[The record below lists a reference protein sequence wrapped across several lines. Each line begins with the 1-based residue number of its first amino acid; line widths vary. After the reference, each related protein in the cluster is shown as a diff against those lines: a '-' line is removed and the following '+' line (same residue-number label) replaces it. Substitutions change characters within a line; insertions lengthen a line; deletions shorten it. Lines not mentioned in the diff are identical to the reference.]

1 MQTIELGVRDF
12 LNLALKTGGLTA
24 EFAPR
29 NRAAEGIATHVSA
42 AGKRPAGYQREVF
55 VRHFFTWQD
64 FTLVISGRIDGILV
78 EDGEVMVEEIK
89 STYLPL
95 ESLNAEGNAFHVAQL
110 KLYHYFESQRRP
122 GVRLT
127 PVLTYV
133 NPLTLDERSF
143 RMKWDVTESRA
154 FFEELAIGFLQREL
168 ERRHWRTVRNAS
180 LKGLRFPFPSLR
192 PGQVE
197 LVETVDQAITG
208 QQDVLVEAATGIGKT
223 MGVLYPALRRLHGQ
237 GYSRV
242 FYLTA
247 KSAGVDIVRKTV
259 ATLREQGMRMRVLY
273 LQAKER
279 CCPLSGPARPECSEE
294 DCPYALDFYTKA
306 EGILSDLLAHEELTP
321 ELIAQAARQET
332 LCPFELSLELSL
344 YSDLIVCD
352 YNYVFDP
359 AVYLRRFFAQ
369 GLPNDNLFLIDE
381 AHNLVPRSREMYS
394 ATLTEETLNDLHK
407 MVGRGRKGLD
417 VCLDRLRE
425 LFAKWREDAEWEG
438 ARALRLPELPD
449 EVAPLVDGVLDY
461 TGDILARMAKGEE
474 RSALLELY
482 FDLIGFNRIA
492 AEVTSEYAV
501 YVHLARNH
509 GRLRLLCLHP
519 GPKLRTRLER
529 SVSTVLF
536 SATLSP
542 EHYFA
547 ELLGA
552 RDGYRY
558 LTLDSPFPRE
568 NRLYL
573 HVPDVSTRFVAREET
588 KPSVAQ
594 VILDVARARV
604 GNYLAF
610 FPSYNY
616 LGTIAAEITL
626 ARADDLTVHV
636 QRQGLSM
643 AQQAEFLREVCTPG
657 GERSKLGLAVM
668 GGLFG
673 EAIDLPGEQLV
684 GTIIVGP
691 GLPGVNIEQSLI
703 QEYFEENHAEEGFF
717 YAYIVPGLIRVIQA
731 AGRVFRTPEDRG
743 VVVLMDDRF
752 LEEPYRDLLPEDWDA
767 QDADFSTQEYRGVLE
782 EFWNHPPA

>member
-12 LNLALKTGGLTA
+12 LNLALKAGGLTA

-42 AGKRPAGYQREVF
+42 TGKRPAGYQREVF
-55 VRHFFTWQD
+55 VRHTFTWES
-64 FTLVISGRIDGILV
+64 FTLVISGRIDGVLL
-78 EDGEVMVEEIK
+78 DGDEVMVEEIK

-95 ESLNAEGNAFHVAQL
+95 ESLDPEGNAFHVAQL
-110 KLYHYFESQRRP
+110 KLYHYFESKRRP
-122 GVRLT
+122 GVRLA

-133 NPLTLDERSF
+133 NPLTLEERSF
-143 RMKWDVTESRA
+143 RMEWAVADSRR
-154 FFEELAIGFLQREL
+154 FFEELAICFLQREL
-168 ERRHWRTVRNAS
+168 ERRRWRSVRNAG
-180 LKGLRFPFPSLR
+180 LKGLHFPFPSLR

-197 LVETVDQAITG
+197 LVETVDQAIAG
-208 QQDVLVEAATGIGKT
+208 QQDLLVEAATGIGKT
-223 MGVLYPALRRLHGQ
+223 MGVLFPALRRLNGK
-237 GYSRV
+237 GYSRI

-247 KSAGVDIVRKTV
+247 KSAGVEIVRKTI
-259 ATLREQGMRMRVLY
+259 ATLREQGMRLRVLY

-279 CCPLSGPARPECSEE
+279 CCPLTGDGRPDCSEE

-306 EGILSDLLAHEELTP
+306 ERVIPGLLQQEELTP
-321 ELIAQAARQET
+321 ELIANAAKQET
-332 LCPFELSLELSL
+332 LCPFELALELSL
-344 YSDLIVCD
+344 DADLIVCD

-394 ATLTEETLNDLHK
+394 ATLEEETLASLHE
-407 MVGRGRKGLD
+407 MVGKGRKGLD
-417 VCLDRLRE
+417 VCLNRLRE
-425 LFAKWREDAEWEG
+425 LFGKWREDAEWEG
-438 ARALRLPELPD
+438 ARALRLPELPE
-449 EVAPLVDGVLDY
+449 EVAPLVEGVLDY
-461 TGDILARMAKGEE
+461 TGDILARMPKGEE

-482 FDLIGFNRIA
+482 FDLIDFNRIA

-501 YVHLARNH
+501 YAHM
-509 GRLRLLCLHP
+509 GRKYGKLRLLCLHP
-519 GPKLRTRLER
+519 GPKLRARLER
-529 SVSTVLF
+529 CRAAVLF

-542 EHYFA
+542 EQYFA
-547 ELLGA
+547 ELLGV
-552 RDGYRY
+552 RDGYRF
-558 LTLDSPFPRE
+558 LPLESPFPRE

-588 KPSVAQ
+588 KPTVAQ

-610 FPSYNY
+610 FPSYKY
-616 LGTIAAEITL
+616 LGTVAAEITL

-636 QRQGLSM
+636 QRQGLNL
-643 AQQAEFLREVCTPG
+643 AQQADFLREVCTPG
-657 GERSKLGLAVM
+657 GERSKIGLAVM

-691 GLPGVNIEQSLI
+691 GLPGVNAETDLI
-703 QEYFEENHAEEGFF
+703 REYFDETHADEGFF
-717 YAYIVPGLIRVIQA
+717 YAYIIPGMIRVIQA
-731 AGRVFRTPEDRG
+731 AGRVFRTPQDRG
-743 VVVLMDDRF
+743 VVILMDDRF
-752 LEEPYRDLLPEDWDA
+752 LEEPYRDLLPEDWGGGDR
-767 QDADFSTQEYRGVLE
+767 DFSTREYRAVLG
-782 EFWNHPPA
+782 EFWGSER